1 MISLYYNEKWYIII
15 KIKQFKLMN
24 SMNYD
29 KNVKNGKEI
38 TIKSS
43 AKNKLNANVFKVG
56 LKVRL

>member
-1 MISLYYNEKWYIII
+1 
-15 KIKQFKLMN
+15 MN

-29 KNVKNGKEI
+29 KNGKEI

-43 AKNKLNANVFKVG
+43 AKNKLNAKVFKVG